1 MIDRQIENNGL
12 KPENVI
18 FTDDGIKYLISH
30 HTREAG
36 LRNLERE
43 VGSVV
48 RKVAKDFVTGIHN
61 GDDQVTIN
69 AEKVADL
76 LGAPKFIR
84 DEKLKENQ
92 VGVVTGLAWTQA
104 GGEILYIEA
113 LKMKGTG
120 KMNLTGKLGDVM
132 KESASAALSYAR
144 AHSEELGIEDHW
156 LDVNDIH
163 IHIPAGA
170 IPKDGPSAG
179 VTMATALTS
188 LMTGTPVRK
197 DIAMTGEV
205 TLTGRVL
212 PVGGIREKC
221 LAALNHGIT
230 TVILPFANQKDLS
243 DIPDEFKN
251 KMKFIFV
258 ENLDEVFALAL
269 DKSWSKRTKTI
280 TTSGSE
286 GRSTKDPAAAAAS

>member
-1 MIDRQIENNGL
+1 
-12 KPENVI
+12 
-18 FTDDGIKYLISH
+18 
-30 HTREAG
+30 
-36 LRNLERE
+36 
-43 VGSVV
+43 
-48 RKVAKDFVTGIHN
+48 
-61 GDDQVTIN
+61 
-69 AEKVADL
+69 
-76 LGAPKFIR
+76 
-84 DEKLKENQ
+84 
-92 VGVVTGLAWTQA
+92 
-104 GGEILYIEA
+104 
-113 LKMKGTG
+113 
-120 KMNLTGKLGDVM
+120 
-132 KESASAALSYAR
+132 
-144 AHSEELGIEDHW
+144 
-156 LDVNDIH
+156 
-163 IHIPAGA
+163 
-170 IPKDGPSAG
+170 
-179 VTMATALTS
+179 
-188 LMTGTPVRK
+188 MTGTPVRK